1 MLPGAGGERPG
12 EAVRA
17 ARAAPAG
24 PGKATAGRAS
34 RPVAGR
40 VERRFAGRAERR
52 AAGRVGRPVAGRAE
66 RRFAGRAE
74 RRAAG
79 RVERPVAGRVE
90 RRFAGRA
97 ERRAAGRVERP
108 VAGRVERLPAGGARH
123 PFSAGAGRFLPG
135 GAGRFLSGGA
145 GRPLP
150 GGTGRRLA
158 GAAIFLASVLLFS
171 VQPLAA
177 RALLPWYGGA
187 PMVWAAA
194 LFFFQTA
201 LLGGYL
207 YAHLAAARLGPRSQ
221 LLLHA
226 VLLGA
231 ALFVAS
237 PVPDAAW
244 APLGG
249 ETPGLRLL
257 WTLAANLGLP
267 FLAGAATTPLVSAWL
282 VRAGA
287 GTAAPGV
294 GASDGERPGSTGA
307 GSAGS
312 GSSGSNSMGAGS
324 RVYRFFA
331 LSNAGSLLGLLAYP
345 VAFEPYLGLAW
356 QARLWTL
363 GYFLL
368 ALTALGAGVLL
379 LREHPAAPRSP
390 PASPP
395 PSQPAAANG
404 TNGGRREGA
413 GRRRRGLPV
422 PALLAAVASF
432 TLVAVTTHLTRDVA
446 AAPFLWTLPL
456 AVYLSTFILA
466 FGAARPHPR
475 RLLAPAVFLFAG
487 ACLFVWFRDISYGL
501 EAPLAAH
508 AAAGL
513 AFLFA
518 AGWSAHGEIARRRPP
533 PAGLTRFYLG
543 ITAGGAAGG
552 LAASLLSPLLFPN
565 TWEYPLA
572 LVLSATAPL
581 LASAAG
587 RRSPRRAAPV
597 RPVVR
602 AVVRAMVRAVSA
614 ATAGLALA
622 VTLLEHRRPLHAG
635 RNFYG
640 SVRVMEARPG
650 TPEWR
655 RDLWNGG
662 IGHGSQWLEPGRR
675 REPTLYYYA
684 GTGIEAA
691 LSRHPRRRAGAPL
704 SVGVIG
710 LGTGA
715 LTVHA
720 REGDRFRFY
729 ELDPQVEAVAR
740 SYFTYLRDAPGP
752 VEVVLGDA
760 RLSLEREAAAGE
772 PKWDALV
779 LDAFTGDGIPV
790 HLLTAEAFALYR
802 ERLAPDGVLVAHLSN
817 RHVDLVPVVRAQALG
832 LDAISLLTESEA
844 DPARFHYAATWVLV
858 TWNADFLTD
867 PAVLAR
873 ATPFRGAA
881 AVPDEGHRWTDD
893 YSNLWRVL
901 R

>member
-1 MLPGAGGERPG
+1 MSLPAPGNASAAPLPGGGGGRPG
-12 EAVRA
+12 SAVRA
-17 ARAAPAG
+17 ARTAPAG
-24 PGKATAGRAS
+24 AGEAAVGRVGRLVAGGFGH
-34 RPVAGR
+34 PVAGGVGRFVAGGVARR
-40 VERRFAGRAERR
+40 VAGWAGRVAEGAGRFPAGGVGRR
-52 AAGRVGRPVAGRAE
+52 VAGRVGR
-66 RRFAGRAE
+66 
-74 RRAAG
+74 
-79 RVERPVAGRVE
+79 RV
-90 RRFAGRA
+90 
-97 ERRAAGRVERP
+97 
-108 VAGRVERLPAGGARH
+108 AGGARRLGGGGLG
-123 PFSAGAGRFLPG
+123 ARRLGAGRLGAG
-135 GAGRFLSGGA
+135 GAGRL
-145 GRPLP
+145 
-150 GGTGRRLA
+150 LA

-187 PMVWAAA
+187 PMVWAVA

-207 YAHLAAARLGPRSQ
+207 YAHLAAARLGPRTQ

-226 VLLGA
+226 GLLGA
-231 ALFVAS
+231 ALWFAS

-244 APLGG
+244 APLGE

-257 WTLAANLGLP
+257 GTLAANLGLP

-287 GTAAPGV
+287 RGADPGGGAP
-294 GASDGERPGSTGA
+294 DGERSGSTGTEAADPDSASPGSPRVGSIGA
-307 GSAGS
+307 GSIGAGS
-312 GSSGSNSMGAGS
+312 IGVGS

-345 VAFEPYLGLAW
+345 VAVEPYLGLAR
-356 QARLWTL
+356 QARLWTG

-368 ALTALGAGVLL
+368 ALTALGAGALL
-379 LREHPAAPRSP
+379 LRRNPRSAAPQPRP
-390 PASPP
+390 TPTPAT
-395 PSQPAAANG
+395 AG
-404 TNGGRREGA
+404 TARTCREDD
-413 GRRRRGLPV
+413 RPRRGLPV

-456 AVYLSTFILA
+456 AVYLLTFILA

-475 RLLAPAVFLFAG
+475 RRLAPAVFLLAA
-487 ACLFVWFRDISYGL
+487 ACLYVWFRDLTFGL
-501 EAPLAAH
+501 DAPLAAH

-533 PAGLTRFYLG
+533 PAGLTRYYLG

-581 LASAAG
+581 FASGAG
-587 RRSPRRAAPV
+587 RRSRRRAILF
-597 RPVVR
+597 R
-602 AVVRAMVRAVSA
+602 AAAA

-640 SVRVMEARPG
+640 AVRVMEAHPG

-662 IGHGSQWLEPGRR
+662 IGHGSQWLHPDRR
-675 REPTLYYYA
+675 REPTLYYYE

-740 SYFTYLRDAPGP
+740 SYFTYLREAPGP

-772 PKWDALV
+772 PKRDVLV

-802 ERLAPDGVLVAHLSN
+802 ERLTPDGVIVAHLSN
-817 RHVDLVPVVRAQALG
+817 RHVDLVPVVRAQALRLG
-832 LDAISLLTESEA
+832 AISLLTESEA

-858 TWNADFLTD
+858 TWNADFVTD

-873 ATPFRGAA
+873 ATPFSGAA
-881 AVPDEGHRWTDD
+881 AVPDAGHRWTDD

>member
-1 MLPGAGGERPG
+1 MSPPAPGNASAAPLPGGGGGRAGS
-12 EAVRA
+12 AVRA
-17 ARAAPAG
+17 ARTAPAG
-24 PGKATAGRAS
+24 AGEAA
-34 RPVAGR
+34 VGR
-40 VERRFAGRAERR
+40 VGRLV
-52 AAGRVGRPVAGRAE
+52 AGRVGRRVA
-66 RRFAGRAE
+66 
-74 RRAAG
+74 
-79 RVERPVAGRVE
+79 
-90 RRFAGRA
+90 
-97 ERRAAGRVERP
+97 
-108 VAGRVERLPAGGARH
+108 
-123 PFSAGAGRFLPG
+123 G
-135 GAGRFLSGGA
+135 GAGRLGVGGLRA
-145 GRPLP
+145 GRL
-150 GGTGRRLA
+150 LA

-187 PMVWAAA
+187 PMVWAVA

-207 YAHLAAARLGPRSQ
+207 YAHLAAARLGPRTQ

-226 VLLGA
+226 GLLGA
-231 ALFVAS
+231 ALWFAS

-244 APLGG
+244 APLGE

-257 WTLAANLGLP
+257 GTLAANLGLP

-282 VRAGA
+282 ARAGA
-287 GTAAPGV
+287 RGADPGGGAP
-294 GASDGERPGSTGA
+294 DGERAGSTGPGSTGA
-307 GSAGS
+307 GSG
-312 GSSGSNSMGAGS
+312 
-324 RVYRFFA
+324 VYRFFA
-331 LSNAGSLLGLLAYP
+331 LSNAGSLLGLVAYP
-345 VAFEPYLGLAW
+345 VIVEPYLGLAR
-356 QARLWTL
+356 QARLWTG
-363 GYFLL
+363 GYLLL
-368 ALTALGAGVLL
+368 ALAALGAGALL
-379 LREHPAAPRSP
+379 LRRNPRSAAPP
-390 PASPP
+390 PRPTP
-395 PSQPAAANG
+395 TPATAG
-404 TNGGRREGA
+404 TARTRREGD
-413 GRRRRGLPV
+413 RPRPRGLPV

-456 AVYLSTFILA
+456 AVYLLTFILA

-475 RLLAPAVFLFAG
+475 RRLAPAVFLLAA
-487 ACLFVWFRDISYGL
+487 ACLYVWFRDLTFGL
-501 EAPLAAH
+501 DAPLAAH

-533 PAGLTRFYLG
+533 PAGLTRYYLG
-543 ITAGGAAGG
+543 LTAGGAAGG

-581 LASAAG
+581 FASGAG
-587 RRSPRRAAPV
+587 RRSPRRAILF
-597 RPVVR
+597 R
-602 AVVRAMVRAVSA
+602 AAAA

-640 SVRVMEARPG
+640 AVRVMEAHPG

-662 IGHGSQWLEPGRR
+662 IGHGSQWLHPDRR
-675 REPTLYYYA
+675 REPTLYYYE

-740 SYFTYLRDAPGP
+740 SYFTYLREAPGP

-772 PKWDALV
+772 PRWEVLV

-802 ERLAPDGVLVAHLSN
+802 ERLTPDGVIVAHLSN
-817 RHVDLVPVVRAQALG
+817 RHVDLVPVVRAQALRHG
-832 LDAISLLTESEA
+832 AISLLTESEA

-858 TWNADFLTD
+858 TWNADFVTD

-873 ATPFRGAA
+873 ATPFSGAA
-881 AVPDEGHRWTDD
+881 AIPDAGHRWTDD

>member
-1 MLPGAGGERPG
+1 MAGGVGHPVAGGVGRFGAGG
-12 EAVRA
+12 V
-17 ARAAPAG
+17 ARRVAGWVGRVAEGAGRFPAG
-24 PGKATAGRAS
+24 GVGRL
-34 RPVAGR
+34 V
-40 VERRFAGRAERR
+40 
-52 AAGRVGRPVAGRAE
+52 AGRVGRRVA
-66 RRFAGRAE
+66 
-74 RRAAG
+74 
-79 RVERPVAGRVE
+79 
-90 RRFAGRA
+90 
-97 ERRAAGRVERP
+97 
-108 VAGRVERLPAGGARH
+108 
-123 PFSAGAGRFLPG
+123 G
-135 GAGRFLSGGA
+135 GAGRLGVGGLRA
-145 GRPLP
+145 GRL
-150 GGTGRRLA
+150 LA

-187 PMVWAAA
+187 PMVWAVA

-207 YAHLAAARLGPRSQ
+207 YAHLAAARLGPRTQ

-226 VLLGA
+226 GLLGA
-231 ALFVAS
+231 ALWFAS

-244 APLGG
+244 APLGE

-257 WTLAANLGLP
+257 GTLAANLGLP

-287 GTAAPGV
+287 RGADPGAGAP
-294 GASDGERPGSTGA
+294 DGERAGSAGPEATDSDSARPDSAGAGSTGA
-307 GSAGS
+307 GSI
-312 GSSGSNSMGAGS
+312 GAGS

-345 VAFEPYLGLAW
+345 VAVEPYLGLAR
-356 QARLWTL
+356 QARLWTG
-363 GYFLL
+363 GYLLL
-368 ALTALGAGVLL
+368 ALTALGAGALL
-379 LREHPAAPRSP
+379 LRRNPRTTAPQPRPTPATAATARTLREDDRPRP
-390 PASPP
+390 
-395 PSQPAAANG
+395 
-404 TNGGRREGA
+404 
-413 GRRRRGLPV
+413 RGLPV

-456 AVYLSTFILA
+456 AVYLLTFILA

-475 RLLAPAVFLFAG
+475 RLLAPAVFLLAVV
-487 ACLFVWFRDISYGL
+487 CLYVWFRDLTFGL
-501 EAPLAAH
+501 DAPLAAH

-533 PAGLTRFYLG
+533 PAGLTRYYLG

-581 LASAAG
+581 LASGAG
-587 RRSPRRAAPV
+587 KRSPRRAILF
-597 RPVVR
+597 R
-602 AVVRAMVRAVSA
+602 AAAA

-662 IGHGSQWLEPGRR
+662 IGHGSQWLHPDRR
-675 REPTLYYYA
+675 QEPTLYYYA

-740 SYFTYLRDAPGP
+740 SYFTYLREAPGP
-752 VEVVLGDA
+752 VEVVIGDA

-772 PKWDALV
+772 PKWEVLV

-802 ERLAPDGVLVAHLSN
+802 ERLAPDGVIVAHLSN
-817 RHVDLVPVVRAQALG
+817 RHVDLVPVVRAQALRLG
-832 LDAISLLTESEA
+832 AISLLTESEA

-858 TWNADFLTD
+858 TWNADFVTD

-873 ATPFRGAA
+873 ATPFSGAA
-881 AVPDEGHRWTDD
+881 AVPDAGHRWTDD

>member
-1 MLPGAGGERPG
+1 M
-12 EAVRA
+12 
-17 ARAAPAG
+17 
-24 PGKATAGRAS
+24 
-34 RPVAGR
+34 
-40 VERRFAGRAERR
+40 
-52 AAGRVGRPVAGRAE
+52 
-66 RRFAGRAE
+66 
-74 RRAAG
+74 
-79 RVERPVAGRVE
+79 
-90 RRFAGRA
+90 
-97 ERRAAGRVERP
+97 
-108 VAGRVERLPAGGARH
+108 AGGA
-123 PFSAGAGRFLPG
+123 
-135 GAGRFLSGGA
+135 
-145 GRPLP
+145 
-150 GGTGRRLA
+150 GRRLA

-187 PMVWAAA
+187 PMVWAVA

-207 YAHLAAARLGPRSQ
+207 YAHLAAARLGPRTQ

-226 VLLGA
+226 ALLGA
-231 ALFVAS
+231 ALFLAS
-237 PVPDAAW
+237 PVPDASW
-244 APLGG
+244 APLGD
-249 ETPGLRLL
+249 ETPGPALL
-257 WTLAANLGLP
+257 WTLVANLGLP
-267 FLAGAATTPLVSAWL
+267 FVVGAATTPLVSAWM
-282 VRAGA
+282 VRAAARRADPGA
-287 GTAAPGV
+287 GAPDGERSGSTAAVSAVSGSAVSGSAVSGSAVSGSTGRNSTGAAPG
-294 GASDGERPGSTGA
+294 
-307 GSAGS
+307 
-312 GSSGSNSMGAGS
+312 
-324 RVYRFFA
+324 VYRFFA

-345 VAFEPYLGLAW
+345 VAVEPYLGLAR
-356 QARLWTL
+356 QARLWTG

-368 ALTALGAGVLL
+368 ALTALAAGALL
-379 LREHPAAPRSP
+379 LRRQDPRAPAP
-390 PASPP
+390 PL
-395 PSQPAAANG
+395 PATAG
-404 TNGGRREGA
+404 TDRTRRE
-413 GRRRRGLPV
+413 RDRTRPRGLPV

-456 AVYLSTFILA
+456 AVYLLTFILA

-475 RLLAPAVFLFAG
+475 RLLAPAVFLLAVAG
-487 ACLFVWFRDISYGL
+487 LYVWFRDISFGL
-501 EAPLAAH
+501 DAPLAAH

-533 PAGLTRFYLG
+533 PAGLTRYYLG
-543 ITAGGAAGG
+543 LTAGGAAGG

-581 LASAAG
+581 LASGAG
-587 RRSPRRAAPV
+587 QRSPRRAV
-597 RPVVR
+597 LFR
-602 AVVRAMVRAVSA
+602 AAAA

-662 IGHGSQWLEPGRR
+662 IGHGSQWLHPDRR

-740 SYFTYLRDAPGP
+740 SYFTYLREAPGP

-772 PKWDALV
+772 PKWEVLV

-802 ERLAPDGVLVAHLSN
+802 ERLAPDGVIVAHLSN
-817 RHVDLVPVVRAQALG
+817 RHVDLVPVVRAQALRLG
-832 LDAISLLTESEA
+832 AISLLTESEA

-858 TWNADFLTD
+858 TWNADFVTD

-873 ATPFRGAA
+873 ATPFSGAA

-893 YSNLWRVL
+893 WSNLWRVL

>member
-1 MLPGAGGERPG
+1 MAGGVGHPVAGGVGRFGAGG
-12 EAVRA
+12 V
-17 ARAAPAG
+17 ARRVAG
-24 PGKATAGRAS
+24 W
-34 RPVAGR
+34 AGR
-40 VERRFAGRAERR
+40 VAEGAGRFPAGGVGRLV
-52 AAGRVGRPVAGRAE
+52 AGRVGRRVA
-66 RRFAGRAE
+66 
-74 RRAAG
+74 
-79 RVERPVAGRVE
+79 
-90 RRFAGRA
+90 
-97 ERRAAGRVERP
+97 
-108 VAGRVERLPAGGARH
+108 
-123 PFSAGAGRFLPG
+123 G
-135 GAGRFLSGGA
+135 GAGRLGVGGLRA
-145 GRPLP
+145 GRL
-150 GGTGRRLA
+150 LA

-187 PMVWAAA
+187 PMVWAVA

-207 YAHLAAARLGPRSQ
+207 YAHLAAARLGPRTQ

-226 VLLGA
+226 GLLGA
-231 ALFVAS
+231 ALWFAS

-244 APLGG
+244 APLGE

-257 WTLAANLGLP
+257 GTLAANLGLP

-282 VRAGA
+282 ARAGA
-287 GTAAPGV
+287 RGADPGGGAP
-294 GASDGERPGSTGA
+294 DGERAGSTGPGSTGA
-307 GSAGS
+307 GSG
-312 GSSGSNSMGAGS
+312 
-324 RVYRFFA
+324 VYRFFA
-331 LSNAGSLLGLLAYP
+331 LSNAGSLLGLVAYP
-345 VAFEPYLGLAW
+345 VIVEPYLGLAR
-356 QARLWTL
+356 QARLWTG
-363 GYFLL
+363 GYLLL
-368 ALTALGAGVLL
+368 ALAALGAGALL
-379 LREHPAAPRSP
+379 LRRNPRSAAPP
-390 PASPP
+390 PRPTP
-395 PSQPAAANG
+395 TPATAG
-404 TNGGRREGA
+404 TARTRREGD
-413 GRRRRGLPV
+413 RPRPRGLPV

-456 AVYLSTFILA
+456 AVYLLTFILA

-475 RLLAPAVFLFAG
+475 RRLAPAVFLLAA
-487 ACLFVWFRDISYGL
+487 ACLYVWFRDLTFGL
-501 EAPLAAH
+501 DAPLAAH

-533 PAGLTRFYLG
+533 PAGLTRYYLG
-543 ITAGGAAGG
+543 LTAGGAAGG

-581 LASAAG
+581 FASGAG
-587 RRSPRRAAPV
+587 RRSPRRAILF
-597 RPVVR
+597 R
-602 AVVRAMVRAVSA
+602 AAAA

-640 SVRVMEARPG
+640 AVRVMEAHPG

-662 IGHGSQWLEPGRR
+662 IGHGSQWLHPDRR
-675 REPTLYYYA
+675 REPTLYYYE

-740 SYFTYLRDAPGP
+740 SYFTYLREAPGP

-772 PKWDALV
+772 PRWEVLV

-802 ERLAPDGVLVAHLSN
+802 ERLTPDGVIVAHLSN
-817 RHVDLVPVVRAQALG
+817 RHVDLVPVVRAQALRHG
-832 LDAISLLTESEA
+832 AISLLTESEA

-858 TWNADFLTD
+858 TWNADFVTD

-873 ATPFRGAA
+873 ATPFSGAA
-881 AVPDEGHRWTDD
+881 AIPDAGHRWTDD

>member
-1 MLPGAGGERPG
+1 MSLPAPGNASAAPLPGGGGGRPG
-12 EAVRA
+12 SAVRA
-17 ARAAPAG
+17 ARTAPAG
-24 PGKATAGRAS
+24 AGEAA
-34 RPVAGR
+34 VGR
-40 VERRFAGRAERR
+40 VGRLV
-52 AAGRVGRPVAGRAE
+52 AGRVGR
-66 RRFAGRAE
+66 
-74 RRAAG
+74 
-79 RVERPVAGRVE
+79 RV
-90 RRFAGRA
+90 
-97 ERRAAGRVERP
+97 
-108 VAGRVERLPAGGARH
+108 AGGARRLGGGGL
-123 PFSAGAGRFLPG
+123 GAGRLGTGRLGAG
-135 GAGRFLSGGA
+135 GAGRL
-145 GRPLP
+145 
-150 GGTGRRLA
+150 LA

-187 PMVWAAA
+187 PMVWAVA

-207 YAHLAAARLGPRSQ
+207 YAHLAAGRLGPRAQ

-226 VLLGA
+226 GLLGA
-231 ALFVAS
+231 ALWFAS

-244 APLGG
+244 APLGE

-257 WTLAANLGLP
+257 GTLAANLGLP

-287 GTAAPGV
+287 RGADPGAGAP
-294 GASDGERPGSTGA
+294 DGERSGSTGPEAADPDSASPGSPRVGSIGA
-307 GSAGS
+307 GSIGVGS
-312 GSSGSNSMGAGS
+312 IGAGS

-331 LSNAGSLLGLLAYP
+331 LSNAGSLLGLVAYP
-345 VAFEPYLGLAW
+345 VVVEPYLGLAR
-356 QARLWTL
+356 QARLWTG
-363 GYFLL
+363 GYLLL
-368 ALTALGAGVLL
+368 ALTALGAGALL
-379 LREHPAAPRSP
+379 LRRNPRSAAPP
-390 PASPP
+390 PRPTP
-395 PSQPAAANG
+395 NPNPTPMAATARTG
-404 TNGGRREGA
+404 PEGGRPRP
-413 GRRRRGLPV
+413 RGLPV

-456 AVYLSTFILA
+456 AVYLLTFILA

-475 RLLAPAVFLFAG
+475 RRLAPAVFLLAA
-487 ACLFVWFRDISYGL
+487 ACLYVWFRDLTFGL
-501 EAPLAAH
+501 DAPLAAH

-533 PAGLTRFYLG
+533 PAGLTRYYLG

-581 LASAAG
+581 FASGAG
-587 RRSPRRAAPV
+587 RRSPRRAILF
-597 RPVVR
+597 R
-602 AVVRAMVRAVSA
+602 AAAA

-640 SVRVMEARPG
+640 AVRVMEAHPG

-662 IGHGSQWLEPGRR
+662 IGHGSQWLHPDRR
-675 REPTLYYYA
+675 REPTLYYYE

-740 SYFTYLRDAPGP
+740 SYFTYLREAPGP

-772 PKWDALV
+772 PQRDVLV

-802 ERLAPDGVLVAHLSN
+802 ERLTPDGVIVAHLSN
-817 RHVDLVPVVRAQALG
+817 RHVDLVPVVRAQALRLG
-832 LDAISLLTESEA
+832 AISLLTESEA

-858 TWNADFLTD
+858 TWNADFVTD

-873 ATPFRGAA
+873 ATPFSGAA
-881 AVPDEGHRWTDD
+881 AVPDAGHRWTDD

>member
-1 MLPGAGGERPG
+1 MICPAPGPEPGNASAAPLSGRGGGRAGEGGRAVRPGAGEP
-12 EAVRA
+12 
-17 ARAAPAG
+17 
-24 PGKATAGRAS
+24 
-34 RPVAGR
+34 
-40 VERRFAGRAERR
+40 
-52 AAGRVGRPVAGRAE
+52 AAGRIGLVAG
-66 RRFAGRAE
+66 
-74 RRAAG
+74 AAL
-79 RVERPVAGRVE
+79 
-90 RRFAGRA
+90 
-97 ERRAAGRVERP
+97 
-108 VAGRVERLPAGGARH
+108 RLPSGVG
-123 PFSAGAGRFLPG
+123 LL
-135 GAGRFLSGGA
+135 LSGGA
-145 GRPLP
+145 GRLFSGRVGRLFSGRVGRLFPGGAGRLSSGGVGLFS
-150 GGTGRRLA
+150 GGTGRLFSGGVGQLLSGSVGLFSGGTGGLSSGAAGHLSSGGAGRPSSGAAGRFSSGGAGRLLA

-187 PMVWAAA
+187 PMVWAVA
-194 LFFFQTA
+194 LFFFQAA

-207 YAHLAAARLGPRSQ
+207 YAHLAARLPPLVQ

-226 VLLGA
+226 ALLGA

-237 PVPDAAW
+237 PVPAPGW
-244 APLGG
+244 APLGD

-287 GTAAPGV
+287 RETDPSGPARAA
-294 GASDGERPGSTGA
+294 GERAGPPDAGA
-307 GSAGS
+307 
-312 GSSGSNSMGAGS
+312 

-331 LSNAGSLLGLLAYP
+331 VSNAGSLLGLLAYP
-345 VAFEPYLGLAW
+345 VAVEPYLGLVW
-356 QARLWTL
+356 QARLWTG
-363 GYFLL
+363 GYLLL
-368 ALTALGAGVLL
+368 ALTALGAGALL
-379 LREHPAAPRSP
+379 LRGNPRAASVPS
-390 PASPP
+390 ALP
-395 PSQPAAANG
+395 PSSRPATAPAGATPG
-404 TNGGRREGA
+404 TRPRA
-413 GRRRRGLPV
+413 LPV

-466 FGAARPHPR
+466 FRSGRPHPR
-475 RLLAPAVFLFAG
+475 RLLAPAVFLSAA
-487 ACLFVWFRDISYGL
+487 ACLYVWFRDISYGL

-518 AGWSAHGEIARRRPP
+518 AGWSAHGEIARRRPH
-533 PAGLTRFYLG
+533 PAGLTGYYLG

-572 LVLSATAPL
+572 LVLSVTAPL

-587 RRSPRRAAPV
+587 KGSPRRAALV
-597 RPVVR
+597 RV
-602 AVVRAMVRAVSA
+602 AVRAVSA
-614 ATAGLALA
+614 VTVGLALA

-729 ELDPQVEAVAR
+729 ELDPQVETVAR

-817 RHVDLVPVVRAQALG
+817 RHVDLVPVVRAQALR